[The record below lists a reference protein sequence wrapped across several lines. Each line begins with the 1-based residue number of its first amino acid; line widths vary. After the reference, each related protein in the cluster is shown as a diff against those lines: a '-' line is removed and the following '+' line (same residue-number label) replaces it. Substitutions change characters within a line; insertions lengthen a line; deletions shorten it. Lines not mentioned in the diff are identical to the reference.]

1 MIEVPAAFAARI
13 ERVEGAAGSD
23 WLAELPGRFAR
34 LFEQWELVAD
44 GAIHHGAMSL
54 VLPVRRRGEP
64 LVLKV
69 TWPSEATA
77 HEAAGLRWWDGRGTV
92 RLLDALSS
100 EDALLLER
108 LDPGRTLAAVG
119 LDEAATVTGE
129 LIRLLAIP
137 AAPTMPTFTDEIA
150 GVIASI
156 ETRWRAQGHPFD
168 HETLGQV
175 MAIARSL
182 PVGADHLMLARD
194 LWDDNV
200 LAAGRRPWLVIDP
213 QPMAGPPE
221 YALAPSLLR
230 RLDQMAAPGHPDRF
244 INRACDAGVLNR
256 ELAIAGAVVRIAD
269 YWLWALETGLTEDP
283 VRCRRLLGWMARVE
297 GERLPNQGVSGRL

>member
-92 RLLDALSS
+92 RLLDALP
-100 EDALLLER
+100 EEGALLLER
-108 LDPGRTLAAVG
+108 LDPDRTLASVG

-129 LIRLLAIP
+129 LIRLLAIL
-137 AAPTMPTFTDEIA
+137 AAPKLPTFTAEIA
-150 GVIASI
+150 GIIASI
-156 ETRWRAQGHPFD
+156 EERWLAQGRPF
-168 HETLGQV
+168 ERATLDRIL
-175 MAIARSL
+175 ATARSL
-182 PVGADHLMLARD
+182 PVGGDHLMVARD

-200 LAAGRRPWLVIDP
+200 LAGPRRPWLVIDP
-213 QPMAGPPE
+213 QPIAGPPE
-221 YALAPSLLR
+221 YSLSPALLR
-230 RLDQMAAPGHPDRF
+230 RLDQMTGPADLDRF
-244 INRACDAGVLNR
+244 IELVCDAGWLDR
-256 ELAIAGAVVRIAD
+256 ELAVAGAVVRIAD
-269 YWLWALETGLTEDP
+269 Y
-283 VRCRRLLGWMARVE
+283 
-297 GERLPNQGVSGRL
+297 